1 MYKSFFGFKEKPF
14 NLTPDTRYLYMSPY
28 HREALDHLIY
38 GINERKGFVAI
49 TGGIGTGKTTLC
61 RTLLGNLDASIK
73 SALIFNSFISE
84 TELLSAINRE
94 FGIES
99 ETSDGSGKDYIDALN
114 RFLLENYTNG
124 GNAVLLIDEAQNLSP
139 QVLEQIR
146 MLSNLETGQEKLL
159 QIILVGQLELAE
171 LLASPSLKQLDER
184 ITVRYNLM
192 PLVRKEIKGYIE
204 HRLIV
209 AGGHGGVKFTR
220 SACNRIYAF
229 SHGNPRRINAVCDRA
244 LLIAYTKGKHAVS
257 KKIAG
262 EAILD
267 IRGNILKDPLL
278 SGLYGRR
285 IETCYIFFL
294 ILIVIAVIAGWNF
307 RKDFLRPFSDE
318 QNSGVG
324 KQVSSAPVLHKPEGE
339 AATLFLD
346 EKTSLAGLFD
356 LYNKEVSK
364 NGFALDRG
372 RPGLVFFNVGPE
384 YYQMFKKPFRVLST
398 GANPSSFSSQ
408 RYLLF
413 RKMTLYGAIAIDAG
427 GNEREVAADFIMK
440 HWGGQVSCVYLYQD
454 KDIDLINGMNN
465 KDVSELQHILNKIA
479 YLVEPT
485 GIYDE
490 QTFCQVRRFQKDF
503 GLRADGI
510 VGPRTRA
517 LLFQMTD

>member
-1 MYKSFFGFKEKPF
+1 M
-14 NLTPDTRYLYMSPY
+14 
-28 HREALDHLIY
+28 
-38 GINERKGFVAI
+38 
-49 TGGIGTGKTTLC
+49 
-61 RTLLGNLDASIK
+61 
-73 SALIFNSFISE
+73 
-84 TELLSAINRE
+84 
-94 FGIES
+94 
-99 ETSDGSGKDYIDALN
+99 
-114 RFLLENYTNG
+114 
-124 GNAVLLIDEAQNLSP
+124 
-139 QVLEQIR
+139 
-146 MLSNLETGQEKLL
+146 
-159 QIILVGQLELAE
+159 
-171 LLASPSLKQLDER
+171 
-184 ITVRYNLM
+184 
-192 PLVRKEIKGYIE
+192 
-204 HRLIV
+204 
-209 AGGHGGVKFTR
+209 
-220 SACNRIYAF
+220 
-229 SHGNPRRINAVCDRA
+229 
-244 LLIAYTKGKHAVS
+244 IAYTKGKHAVS

-267 IRGNILKDPLL
+267 IRSSILKDPFL

-294 ILIVIAVIAGWNF
+294 ILIVVAVIAGWNF

-372 RPGLVFFNVGPE
+372 RPGLVFFNVEPE
-384 YYQMFKKPFRVLST
+384 YYQMFKKPFRVLSA
-398 GANPSSFSSQ
+398 GANPSSLSSQ

-427 GNEREVAADFIMK
+427 GNEREVEADFIMK

-454 KDIDLINGMNN
+454 NDIDLINGMNN

-485 GIYDE
+485 GTYDE
-490 QTFCQVRRFQKDF
+490 QTFYQVRRFQKDF
-503 GLRADGI
+503 GLKADGI